1 MCVFL
6 LVVFHPYIFFNK
18 DHTSMT
24 FIGFCANSNG
34 DLIDPASNKVIH
46 ERLFTRDLLRG
57 LKAQEVT
64 FNNDGSNKSVSPCT
78 LFHYCIYIYFCRE
91 ELLLKLLMVMGINTE
106 ILYRYP
112 DSSYVLTADNTKKIL
127 AITNAI

>member
-1 MCVFL
+1 
-6 LVVFHPYIFFNK
+6 
-18 DHTSMT
+18 MT

-64 FNNDGSNKSVSPCT
+64 FNNDGSNNQLVHALCSLLHIY
-78 LFHYCIYIYFCRE
+78 LFLQGRII
-91 ELLLKLLMVMGINTE
+91 
-106 ILYRYP
+106 
-112 DSSYVLTADNTKKIL
+112 A
-127 AITNAI
+127 